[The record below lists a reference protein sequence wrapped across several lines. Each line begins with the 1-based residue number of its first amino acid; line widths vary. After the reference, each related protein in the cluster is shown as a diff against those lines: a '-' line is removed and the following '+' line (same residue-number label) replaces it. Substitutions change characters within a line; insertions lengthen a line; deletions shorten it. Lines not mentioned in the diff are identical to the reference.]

1 MSGLAALAGSHS
13 GPFLATLAQQPP
25 AGVAGASGGP
35 GLLDP
40 SSSSS
45 SSSQASA
52 AAAAMAAFAN
62 AAAAASG
69 HILPAYF
76 EAAAAAG
83 LQQTSDRLGGAG
95 GPLQAGTASFL
106 AGGLGGAPGFQAATS
121 NTGAGGPLCAT
132 SAATAGHLLSA
143 PLDQHAQRLAAASG
157 HSSGWCLFVYNL
169 APEIEEN
176 VIWKLFGPFGAI
188 QQVNLVKDGQTN
200 KCKGFAFV
208 TMSDYNQA
216 LMAIQSL
223 NGYTLANRVLQVSFK
238 TNKVRKTMAQ

>member
-1 MSGLAALAGSHS
+1 
-13 GPFLATLAQQPP
+13 
-25 AGVAGASGGP
+25 
-35 GLLDP
+35 
-40 SSSSS
+40 
-45 SSSQASA
+45 
-52 AAAAMAAFAN
+52 MAAFAN

-69 HILPAYF
+69 HMLPAAYF
-76 EAAAAAG
+76 DTLGSSSVAPVVQPDRLGRGSSSGSGPLQPGSLQASTSAGLCTTSAAAVAAAAASG
-83 LQQTSDRLGGAG
+83 
-95 GPLQAGTASFL
+95 
-106 AGGLGGAPGFQAATS
+106 
-121 NTGAGGPLCAT
+121 
-132 SAATAGHLLSA
+132 LLSA
-143 PLDQHAQRLAAASG
+143 PLDQHAQRLAAAGG

-223 NGYTLANRVLQVSFK
+223 NGCTLANRVLQVSFK